1 MLMTL
6 KEWKGNVYNK
16 YGQWLFS
23 FYCYV
28 LLSLKKV
35 INIIIITVVLI
46 IIIILWLFLLLSLLL
61 LLTIVNKLLNS
72 KTLYDELRCI
82 TQSFKI
88 IMVDMVA
95 IGTRYSYN
103 FVVTQMR

>member
-1 MLMTL
+1 MVVQFLLLRVTL
-6 KEWKGNVYNK
+6 VK
-16 YGQWLFS
+16 
-23 FYCYV
+23 
-28 LLSLKKV
+28 KKV

-46 IIIILWLFLLLSLLL
+46 IIIIIIILLLFLLLLLLLLLLIL

-72 KTLYDELRCI
+72 KTLYDELRCT
-82 TQSFKI
+82 TQSFKT

-95 IGTRYSYN
+95 IDTRYSYN